1 VAKALQHRTASQFAG
16 IWRAGAG
23 DVDRRL
29 AECALPFE
37 LQFADKA
44 GRRACQCDPP
54 GVAYGHDLGNASSA
68 PDSYEKFRREGAEQ
82 ACANPRPFDFAPQR
96 PFRLDRV

>member
-1 VAKALQHRTASQFAG
+1 MAEVLQHSAAAQFAG
-16 IWRAGAG
+16 IPGAGAG

-44 GRRACQCDPP
+44 GRRACQGDPA
-54 GVAYGHDLGNASSA
+54 GVAYGHDL
-68 PDSYEKFRREGAEQ
+68 DTR
-82 ACANPRPFDFAPQR
+82 ANPSKDGNFLAPISLER
-96 PFRLDRV
+96 RSYPV